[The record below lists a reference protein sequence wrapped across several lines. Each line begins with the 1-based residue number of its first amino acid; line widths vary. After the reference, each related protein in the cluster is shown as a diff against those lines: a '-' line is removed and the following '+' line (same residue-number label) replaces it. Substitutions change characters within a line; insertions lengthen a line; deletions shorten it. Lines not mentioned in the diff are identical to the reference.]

1 MNERDTLGNGAE
13 GTLRKLLPKL
23 GASSIDISLRDRIE
37 AERAGG
43 VLTKQEQTFEW
54 RQREQVIREKDEEI
68 EQHQEERCM
77 RKIALLLLF
86 IFMSVWSVLIFF
98 TYWICEMSDAV
109 AITLFTTTLGQVLG
123 LTTIALRWLFPKR

>member
-1 MNERDTLGNGAE
+1 MKERDTLGDGAE

-23 GASSIDISLRDRIE
+23 KASSIDISLRDRIE

-68 EQHQEERCM
+68 EQHQEERHM

-86 IFMSVWSVLIFF
+86 IFMSVWSGLIFL
-98 TYWICEMSDAV
+98 TYWICDTSDAV
-109 AITLFTTTLGQVLG
+109 SITLFTTTLGQVLG